1 MSSIQDKR
9 LMRRMMELWPLRDPI
24 IKERESLDK
33 MKFTK
38 VTTFVVDRAI
48 SREISFYYLLHNQVI
63 DFVKVLTA
71 EEIKDIYLGNHPDY
85 SSMNELV
92 SPIFVVLLGKEAY
105 NKLMI
110 NILNIFVDNFSR
122 NMLSK
127 ALIFTY
133 EGTKQDFDYKYK
145 NLQERGI
152 LNCGQLVTIKSKAK
166 VTKEYC

>member
-38 VTTFVVDRAI
+38 VTTFVVERAI

-71 EEIKDIYLGNHPDY
+71 EEIKDIYLGIH
-85 SSMNELV
+85 L
-92 SPIFVVLLGKEAY
+92 
-105 NKLMI
+105 
-110 NILNIFVDNFSR
+110 
-122 NMLSK
+122 
-127 ALIFTY
+127 
-133 EGTKQDFDYKYK
+133 
-145 NLQERGI
+145 
-152 LNCGQLVTIKSKAK
+152 
-166 VTKEYC
+166 

>member
-1 MSSIQDKR
+1 
-9 LMRRMMELWPLRDPI
+9 
-24 IKERESLDK
+24 
-33 MKFTK
+33 
-38 VTTFVVDRAI
+38 
-48 SREISFYYLLHNQVI
+48 
-63 DFVKVLTA
+63 
-71 EEIKDIYLGNHPDY
+71 
-85 SSMNELV
+85 MNELV

-110 NILNIFVDNFSR
+110 SILNIFVDNFSR